1 MLNFREFCELS
12 DKVKSLNENAEWDN
26 SYVEVGRKVINP
38 YLNPTKF
45 GKIDLIDGQTV
56 KLGLSPYYD
65 REGKKQYAKI
75 IKIPIRPKKEK
86 MREGLMGEIKTIRQ
100 FEEIQNTSKENIQ
113 KFNDIKVQI
122 QKRELFINPKINLRL
137 LSEEL
142 ELKEK
147 ELSRLINI
155 HEKMNFYQFINEF
168 RIEKF
173 KKLIQSPDSQKYS
186 IMGLAKKA
194 GFNSKSTFYTAFKSI
209 EGTTPSQYQKEINK
223 S

>member
-1 MLNFREFCELS
+1 MVKQKSVWHCTSCGTKQVKWVGQCPGCE
-12 DKVKSLNENAEWDN
+12 EW
-26 SYVEVGRKVINP
+26 
-38 YLNPTKF
+38 
-45 GKIDLIDGQTV
+45 
-56 KLGLSPYYD
+56 
-65 REGKKQYAKI
+65 
-75 IKIPIRPKKEK
+75 
-86 MREGLMGEIKTIRQ
+86 
-100 FEEIQNTSKENIQ
+100 NTFQ
-113 KFNDIKVQI
+113 
-122 QKRELFINPKINLRL
+122 
-137 LSEEL
+137 EEL

>member
-1 MLNFREFCELS
+1 MLNFREFCDLS
-12 DKVKSLNENAEWDN
+12 DNVKSLNENAEWDN

-100 FEEIQNTSKENIQ
+100 FEEIQNTSKSI
-113 KFNDIKVQI
+113 VHW
-122 QKRELFINPKINLRL
+122 L
-137 LSEEL
+137 LESDVIE
-142 ELKEK
+142 
-147 ELSRLINI
+147 R
-155 HEKMNFYQFINEF
+155 HMAPF
-168 RIEKF
+168 IEKSLF
-173 KKLIQSPDSQKYS
+173 SVFSSDNL
-186 IMGLAKKA
+186 
-194 GFNSKSTFYTAFKSI
+194 NSEMIRGVVQRNIDENFVFSI
-209 EGTTPSQYQKEINK
+209 EANK
-223 S
+223 VTFNA